1 MKSNNVIKK
10 IKDVLNLN
18 EEVKLEQA
26 KLDNGTVIE
35 ADAFESGNEV
45 FIVTEDEKVALPIG
59 EYALEDGKILVV
71 AEEGLISEIKDDEA
85 EEEPNEALKDAAD
98 DLAKEVQEVEAKEE
112 EKEEMGYATKEEL
125 AEVKSMIEE
134 IKAMLEPKEDLSAD
148 DLGNLLTEELAK
160 HEKVELNEIPVEVQ
174 AELNEPS
181 AEPIVSNP
189 EVHKTISKFSVSKN
203 RKSTTIDR
211 VMSRLNN

>member
-1 MKSNNVIKK
+1 MKSNKVIEQ
-10 IKDVLNLN
+10 IKNVLNLN

-35 ADAFESGNEV
+35 ADAFESGVEV
-45 FIVTEDEKVALPIG
+45 FIVTEDEKVALPVG
-59 EYALEDGKILVV
+59 DYTLEDGKILVV
-71 AEEGLISEIKDDEA
+71 AEEGIISEIKDAEV
-85 EEEPNEALKDAAD
+85 EEETE
-98 DLAKEVQEVEAKEE
+98 EVEEVEAAEE
-112 EKEEMGYATKEEL
+112 QEMAYATKEEL

-134 IKAMLEPKEDLSAD
+134 IKAMLEPKEDLSE

-160 HEKVELNEIPVEVQ
+160 HERVELNEIPVEVQ

-203 RKSTTIDR
+203 RKRTTIDR

>member
-1 MKSNNVIKK
+1 MKSNSVIEK

-45 FIVTEDEKVALPIG
+45 FIVTEDEKVALPVG
-59 EYALEDGKILVV
+59 EYALEDGKLLVV
-71 AEEGLISEIKDDEA
+71 TEDGVISEIKDAEA
-85 EEEPNEALKDAAD
+85 EEVK
-98 DLAKEVQEVEAKEE
+98 EVEAQE
-112 EKEEMGYATKEEL
+112 EEMGYATKEEL

>member
-1 MKSNNVIKK
+1 MKSNKVIEQ
-10 IKDVLNLN
+10 IKNVLNLN

-35 ADAFESGNEV
+35 ADSFESGVEV

-59 EYALEDGKILVV
+59 EYTLEDGKLLVV
-71 AEEGLISEIKDDEA
+71 AEEGVIAEITDAEA
-85 EEEPNEALKDAAD
+85 EEEVEETEAE
-98 DLAKEVQEVEAKEE
+98 EVEVEAAEE
-112 EKEEMGYATKEEL
+112 EEMGYATKEEL
-125 AEVKSMIEE
+125 AEVKDMIEE
-134 IKAMLEPKEDLSAD
+134 IKAMLEPKEDLSD

-160 HEKVELNEIPVEVQ
+160 HERVELNEVPVEVQ

-189 EVHKTISKFSVSKN
+189 EVNKTISKFSVSKN

>member
-1 MKSNNVIKK
+1 MKSNNVIEK

-26 KLDNGTVIE
+26 KLDNGTIIE
-35 ADAFESGNEV
+35 ADTFESGVEV
-45 FIVTEDEKVALPIG
+45 FIVTEDEKVALPVG

-71 AEEGLISEIKDDEA
+71 AEDGIIAEIKDAEA
-85 EEEPNEALKDAAD
+85 EEVE
-98 DLAKEVQEVEAKEE
+98 EVEEVEAKEE

-134 IKAMLEPKEDLSAD
+134 IKAMLEPKEDLSAE

-160 HEKVELNEIPVEVQ
+160 HERVELNEIPVEVQ

-189 EVHKTISKFSVSKN
+189 EVKKTISKFSVSKN

>member
-1 MKSNNVIKK
+1 MKSNSVIEK

-35 ADAFESGNEV
+35 ADAFESGVEV
-45 FIVTEDEKVALPIG
+45 FIVTEDEKVALPVG
-59 EYALEDGKILVV
+59 EYALEDGKLLVV
-71 AEEGLISEIKDDEA
+71 TEEGIISEIKDAEA
-85 EEEPNEALKDAAD
+85 EEETE
-98 DLAKEVQEVEAKEE
+98 EVEEVEAQE
-112 EKEEMGYATKEEL
+112 EEMGYATKEEL
-125 AEVKSMIEE
+125 AEVKDMIEE

-160 HEKVELNEIPVEVQ
+160 HERVELNEIPVEVQ
-174 AELNEPS
+174 AELNQPS

>member
-1 MKSNNVIKK
+1 MKSNNVIEK

-18 EEVKLEQA
+18 EEVKLEQS

-35 ADAFESGNEV
+35 ADSFESGVEV

-71 AEEGLISEIKDDEA
+71 AEEGLIAEVKDAEA
-85 EEEPNEALKDAAD
+85 EEEVEETEEE
-98 DLAKEVQEVEAKEE
+98 EVEVEAAEE
-112 EKEEMGYATKEEL
+112 EEESLGYATKEEL
-125 AEVKSMIEE
+125 AEVKDMIEE
-134 IKAMLEPKEDLSAD
+134 IKAMLEPKEDLSE

-160 HEKVELNEIPVEVQ
+160 HERVELNEVPVEVQ

-189 EVHKTISKFSVSKN
+189 EVKKAISKFSVSKN

>member
-1 MKSNNVIKK
+1 MKSNNVIEK

-35 ADAFESGNEV
+35 ADSFESGVEV
-45 FIVTEDEKVALPIG
+45 FIVTEDEKVALPVG

-71 AEEGLISEIKDDEA
+71 AEE
-85 EEEPNEALKDAAD
+85 
-98 DLAKEVQEVEAKEE
+98 VEVEAAEE
-112 EKEEMGYATKEEL
+112 EEMGYATKEEL
-125 AEVKSMIEE
+125 AEVKDMIEE
-134 IKAMLEPKEDLSAD
+134 IKAMLEPKEDLSE

-160 HEKVELNEIPVEVQ
+160 HERVELNEVPVEVQ

-211 VMSRLNN
+211 VMERLNN

>member
-1 MKSNNVIKK
+1 MKSNNVIEK

-35 ADAFESGNEV
+35 ADSFESGVEV
-45 FIVTEDEKVALPIG
+45 FIVTEDEKVALPSG
-59 EYALEDGKILVV
+59 EYILEDGKILVV
-71 AEEGLISEIKDDEA
+71 AEEGVISEIKDAEA
-85 EEEPNEALKDAAD
+85 EEETEE
-98 DLAKEVQEVEAKEE
+98 EVEEVEAAEE
-112 EKEEMGYATKEEL
+112 EEESLGYATKEEL
-125 AEVKSMIEE
+125 AEVKDMIEE
-134 IKAMLEPKEDLSAD
+134 IKAMLEPKEDLSE

-160 HEKVELNEIPVEVQ
+160 HEKVELNEVPVEVQ

-189 EVHKTISKFSVSKN
+189 EVNKAISKFSVSKN

-211 VMSRLNN
+211 VMARLNN

>member
-1 MKSNNVIKK
+1 MKSNNVIEK

-59 EYALEDGKILVV
+59 SYNLEDGKILVV
-71 AEEGLISEIKDDEA
+71 AEDGLISEIKEAEA
-85 EEEPNEALKDAAD
+85 EEETE
-98 DLAKEVQEVEAKEE
+98 EVEEVEAQE
-112 EKEEMGYATKEEL
+112 EEMGYATKEEL

>member
-1 MKSNNVIKK
+1 MKSNNVIEK

-71 AEEGLISEIKDDEA
+71 AEDGLISEIKDAEA
-85 EEEPNEALKDAAD
+85 EEETEEIE
-98 DLAKEVQEVEAKEE
+98 EVEEVEAKEE

-125 AEVKSMIEE
+125 AEVKDMIEE
-134 IKAMLEPKEDLSAD
+134 IKAMLEPKEDLSSD

-189 EVHKTISKFSVSKN
+189 EVHKTISKFSVSKH

>member
-1 MKSNNVIKK
+1 MKSNNVIEK

-35 ADAFESGNEV
+35 ADTFESGVEV
-45 FIVTEDEKVALPIG
+45 FIVTEDEKVALPVG
-59 EYALEDGKILVV
+59 EYALEDGKLLVV
-71 AEEGLISEIKDDEA
+71 TEEGIISEIKDAEA
-85 EEEPNEALKDAAD
+85 EEETE
-98 DLAKEVQEVEAKEE
+98 EVEEVEAKEE

-174 AELNEPS
+174 AELNQPS

>member
-1 MKSNNVIKK
+1 MKSNNVIEK

-71 AEEGLISEIKDDEA
+71 AEEGLISEIKDAEA
-85 EEEPNEALKDAAD
+85 EEETEE
-98 DLAKEVQEVEAKEE
+98 EVEEVEEVEAKEE

-125 AEVKSMIEE
+125 AEVKDMIEE

>member
-1 MKSNNVIKK
+1 MKSNNVIEK

-71 AEEGLISEIKDDEA
+71 AEEGIIAEIKDAEA
-85 EEEPNEALKDAAD
+85 EEETE
-98 DLAKEVQEVEAKEE
+98 EVEEVEAKEE
-112 EKEEMGYATKEEL
+112 EEMGYATKEEL

>member
-1 MKSNNVIKK
+1 MKSNNVIEK

-59 EYALEDGKILVV
+59 EYALEDGKLLVV
-71 AEEGLISEIKDDEA
+71 AEEGIISEIKDAEA
-85 EEEPNEALKDAAD
+85 EEETE
-98 DLAKEVQEVEAKEE
+98 EVEEVEAKEE
-112 EKEEMGYATKEEL
+112 EEMGYATKEEL

>member
-1 MKSNNVIKK
+1 MKSNNVIEK

-59 EYALEDGKILVV
+59 SYNLEDGKILVV
-71 AEEGLISEIKDDEA
+71 EEEGIISEIKDAEA
-85 EEEPNEALKDAAD
+85 EEETEE
-98 DLAKEVQEVEAKEE
+98 EVEEVEAKEE

>member
-1 MKSNNVIKK
+1 MKSNKVIEK

-35 ADAFESGNEV
+35 ADSFESGVEV

-71 AEEGLISEIKDDEA
+71 AEEGVIAEIKDAEA
-85 EEEPNEALKDAAD
+85 EEEVEETEAE
-98 DLAKEVQEVEAKEE
+98 EVEVEAAEE
-112 EKEEMGYATKEEL
+112 EEMGYATKEEL

-134 IKAMLEPKEDLSAD
+134 IKAMLEPKEDLSE

-160 HEKVELNEIPVEVQ
+160 HEKVELNEVPVEVQ

-189 EVHKTISKFSVSKN
+189 EGNKAISKFSVSKN

>member
-1 MKSNNVIKK
+1 MKSNNVIEK

-35 ADAFESGNEV
+35 ADAFESGKEV

-71 AEEGLISEIKDDEA
+71 AEEGLISEIKDAEA
-85 EEEPNEALKDAAD
+85 EEETE
-98 DLAKEVQEVEAKEE
+98 EVEEVEAKEE

-125 AEVKSMIEE
+125 AEVKDMIEE

>member
-1 MKSNNVIKK
+1 MKSNNVIEK

-35 ADAFESGNEV
+35 ADSFESGVEV

-59 EYALEDGKILVV
+59 EYILEDGKILVV
-71 AEEGLISEIKDDEA
+71 AEEGVIAEIKDAEA
-85 EEEPNEALKDAAD
+85 EEEVEETEAE
-98 DLAKEVQEVEAKEE
+98 EVEVEAAEE
-112 EKEEMGYATKEEL
+112 EEMGYATKEEL
-125 AEVKSMIEE
+125 AEVKDMIEE
-134 IKAMLEPKEDLSAD
+134 IKAMLEPKEDLSE

-160 HEKVELNEIPVEVQ
+160 HERVELNEVPVEVQ

-211 VMSRLNN
+211 VMARLNN

>member
-1 MKSNNVIKK
+1 MKSNNVIEK

-35 ADAFESGNEV
+35 ADSFESGVEV

-59 EYALEDGKILVV
+59 DYTLEDGKILVV
-71 AEEGLISEIKDDEA
+71 AEEGVISEIKDAEA
-85 EEEPNEALKDAAD
+85 EEEVEETEAE
-98 DLAKEVQEVEAKEE
+98 EVEVEAAEE
-112 EKEEMGYATKEEL
+112 EEMGYATKEEL
-125 AEVKSMIEE
+125 AEVKDMIEE
-134 IKAMLEPKEDLSAD
+134 IKAMLEPKEDLSE

-160 HEKVELNEIPVEVQ
+160 HERVELNEVPVEVQ

-189 EVHKTISKFSVSKN
+189 EVKKAISKFSVSKN

-211 VMSRLNN
+211 VMARLNN

>member
-1 MKSNNVIKK
+1 MKSNNVIEK

-35 ADAFESGNEV
+35 ADSFESGVEV
-45 FIVTEDEKVALPIG
+45 FIVTEDEKVALPSG
-59 EYALEDGKILVV
+59 EYILEDGKILVV
-71 AEEGLISEIKDDEA
+71 AEEGVISEIKDAEA
-85 EEEPNEALKDAAD
+85 EEETEEE
-98 DLAKEVQEVEAKEE
+98 EVEVEAAEE
-112 EKEEMGYATKEEL
+112 EEESLGYATKEEL
-125 AEVKSMIEE
+125 AEVKDMIEE
-134 IKAMLEPKEDLSAD
+134 IKAMLEPKEDLSE

-160 HEKVELNEIPVEVQ
+160 HEKVELNEVPVEVQ

-189 EVHKTISKFSVSKN
+189 EVNKAISKFSVSKN

>member
-1 MKSNNVIKK
+1 MSMKSNKVIEQ
-10 IKDVLNLN
+10 IKNVLNLN

-35 ADAFESGNEV
+35 ADAFESGVEV
-45 FIVTEDEKVALPIG
+45 FIVTEDEKVALPVG
-59 EYALEDGKILVV
+59 DYALEDGKILVV
-71 AEEGLISEIKDDEA
+71 AEEGIISEIKDAEV
-85 EEEPNEALKDAAD
+85 EEETE
-98 DLAKEVQEVEAKEE
+98 EVEEVEAAEE
-112 EKEEMGYATKEEL
+112 QEMAYATKEEL

-134 IKAMLEPKEDLSAD
+134 IKAMLEPKEDLSE

-160 HEKVELNEIPVEVQ
+160 HERVELNEIPVEVQ

>member
-1 MKSNNVIKK
+1 MKSNNVIEK
-10 IKDVLNLN
+10 IKDVLNLTD
-18 EEVKLEQA
+18 EVKLEQA
-26 KLDNGTVIE
+26 KLDNGTIIE
-35 ADAFESGNEV
+35 ADTFESGVEV
-45 FIVTEDEKVALPIG
+45 FIVTEDEKVALPVG

-71 AEEGLISEIKDDEA
+71 TEEGLIAEIKDA
-85 EEEPNEALKDAAD
+85 ETEEVE
-98 DLAKEVQEVEAKEE
+98 EVEEVEAKEE
-112 EKEEMGYATKEEL
+112 EEMEYATKEEL

-160 HEKVELNEIPVEVQ
+160 HERVELNEIPVEVQ
-174 AELNEPS
+174 AELNQPS

-189 EVHKTISKFSVSKN
+189 EVKKTISKFSVSKN

>member
-1 MKSNNVIKK
+1 MKSNKVIEQ
-10 IKDVLNLN
+10 IKNVLNLN

-35 ADAFESGNEV
+35 ADAFESGVEV
-45 FIVTEDEKVALPIG
+45 FIVTEDDKVALPVG
-59 EYALEDGKILVV
+59 DYTMEDGKILVV
-71 AEEGLISEIKDDEA
+71 AEEGIISEIKEAEA
-85 EEEPNEALKDAAD
+85 EEETEE
-98 DLAKEVQEVEAKEE
+98 EVEEVEAAEE
-112 EKEEMGYATKEEL
+112 EEMAYATKEEL

-134 IKAMLEPKEDLSAD
+134 IKAMLEPKEDLSE

-160 HEKVELNEIPVEVQ
+160 HERVELNEIPVEVQ

-189 EVHKTISKFSVSKN
+189 EVNKTISKFSVSKN

-211 VMSRLNN
+211 VMAKLNN

>member
-1 MKSNNVIKK
+1 MKSNKVIEQ
-10 IKDVLNLN
+10 IKNVLNLN

-35 ADAFESGNEV
+35 ADSFESGVEV

-59 EYALEDGKILVV
+59 EYSLEDGKLLVV
-71 AEEGLISEIKDDEA
+71 VEEGVISEIKEEEA
-85 EEEPNEALKDAAD
+85 EEEVEETEEE
-98 DLAKEVQEVEAKEE
+98 EVEVEAAEE
-112 EKEEMGYATKEEL
+112 EVTYATKEEL

-134 IKAMLEPKEDLSAD
+134 IKAMLEPKEDLSE
-148 DLGNLLTEELAK
+148 DLGNLLTEELSK
-160 HEKVELNEIPVEVQ
+160 HELSIEKEL
-174 AELNEPS
+174 AKPS

-189 EVHKTISKFSVSKN
+189 EGNKNISKFSVSPN

-211 VMSRLNN
+211 VMARLNN

>member
-1 MKSNNVIKK
+1 MKSNNVIEK

-35 ADAFESGNEV
+35 ADSFESGVEV

-59 EYALEDGKILVV
+59 DYALEDGKILVV
-71 AEEGLISEIKDDEA
+71 AEEGVIAEIKDAEA
-85 EEEPNEALKDAAD
+85 EEEVEETEAE
-98 DLAKEVQEVEAKEE
+98 EVEVEAAEE
-112 EKEEMGYATKEEL
+112 EEMGYATKEEL
-125 AEVKSMIEE
+125 AEVKDMIEE
-134 IKAMLEPKEDLSAD
+134 IKAMLEPKEDLSSE

-160 HEKVELNEIPVEVQ
+160 HERVELNEVPVEVQ

-189 EVHKTISKFSVSKN
+189 EGNKSISKFSVSKN

-211 VMSRLNN
+211 VMARLNN

>member
-1 MKSNNVIKK
+1 MKSNKVIEK

-35 ADAFESGNEV
+35 ADSFESGVEV

-59 EYALEDGKILVV
+59 EYILEDGKILVI
-71 AEEGLISEIKDDEA
+71 AEEGVISEIKDAEA
-85 EEEPNEALKDAAD
+85 EEVE
-98 DLAKEVQEVEAKEE
+98 EVEEVEAAEE
-112 EKEEMGYATKEEL
+112 EESLGYATKEEL
-125 AEVKSMIEE
+125 AEVKDMIEE
-134 IKAMLEPKEDLSAD
+134 IKAMLEPKEDLSE

-160 HEKVELNEIPVEVQ
+160 HEKVELNEVPVEVQ

-189 EVHKTISKFSVSKN
+189 EVNKAISKFSVSKN

-211 VMSRLNN
+211 VMARLNN

>member
-1 MKSNNVIKK
+1 MKSNNVIEK

-35 ADAFESGNEV
+35 ADAFESGKEV

-71 AEEGLISEIKDDEA
+71 AEEGLISEIKDAEA
-85 EEEPNEALKDAAD
+85 EEETEE
-98 DLAKEVQEVEAKEE
+98 EVEEVEAKEE

-125 AEVKSMIEE
+125 AEVKDMIEE